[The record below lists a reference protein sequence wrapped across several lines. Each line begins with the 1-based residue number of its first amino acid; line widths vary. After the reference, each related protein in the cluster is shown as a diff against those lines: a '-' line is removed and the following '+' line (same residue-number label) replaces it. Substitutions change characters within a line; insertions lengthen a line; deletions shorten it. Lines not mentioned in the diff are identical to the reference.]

1 MASTTGRRVVEY
13 LTNKSGGAVAVGDVV
28 VVDTT
33 NDSAFTTSTAGGVT
47 GTIGVAQDAIANNA
61 AGRICTSGQ
70 VDLVNVN
77 ASVTRGNF
85 GKTYTVVKQ
94 ATDAGA
100 SRTAGAFCQFL
111 TGGTSPKAHLFGL
124 ADSSTASSG
133 VPAGTSFPGSPSN
146 GDLYYR
152 TDLDLLCRYRSSGT
166 RWVTC
171 DLMDMQLGN
180 DTVLQPFGAN
190 GQPQYANPFG
200 GVYDLWMENWYAVT
214 SVATTN
220 NGTNFWTCVL
230 EKQDGTD
237 IVSFTTAADTA
248 STITNHTVSIAAL
261 LGTSTKWLQT
271 NITKTLAPGTLVLFS
286 HATYR
291 LVIT

>member
-1 MASTTGRRVVEY
+1 MTR
-13 LTNKSGGAVAVGDVV
+13 
-28 VVDTT
+28 
-33 NDSAFTTSTAGGVT
+33 
-47 GTIGVAQDAIANNA
+47 
-61 AGRICTSGQ
+61 
-70 VDLVNVN
+70 VDLARLSDV
-77 ASVTRGNF
+77 
-85 GKTYTVVKQ
+85 
-94 ATDAGA
+94 
-100 SRTAGAFCQFL
+100 
-111 TGGTSPKAHLFGL
+111 
-124 ADSSTASSG
+124 SSG
-133 VPAGTSFPGSPSN
+133 VASGTSFPGSPAN
-146 GDLYYR
+146 GDLFYR

-166 RWVTC
+166 RWVTTN
-171 DLMDMQLGN
+171 LFDMAMTN

-220 NGTNFWTCVL
+220 NGSNFWTCII

-248 STITNHTVSIAAL
+248 GVITNHTVAIGAL
-261 LGTSTKWLQT
+261 LGTSTKWVQT
-271 NITKTLAPGTLVLFS
+271 NIIKTLSPGTLVLFS